1 MVEELSTSGGMAA
14 WALPAGALLLLRLV
28 LALLLSVAVSSSS
41 AGFLRPFFAAAYMYD
56 DGAATFPTPALPTMM
71 AQQWRRHLLTTTC
84 TSCPAGKFDDSG
96 TCAIW

>member
-56 DGAATFPTPALPTMM
+56 DGAATFPTPALPTM
-71 AQQWRRHLLTTTC
+71 AQQWRRHLTTT